1 MAVVNLSMMALQVK
15 AMTEAG
21 TAESE
26 AISKVIED
34 AGISEEQAQEMNIAA
49 EVTALVNRDTEAE
62 AAEAEAQLQEQASGF
77 RSEILK
83 NREAVA
89 QENEA
94 TLQEETPDAP

>member
-26 AISKVIED
+26 AINKVIED
-34 AGISEEQAQEMNIAA
+34 AGISEEQAAEMNVAA
-49 EVTALVNRDTEAE
+49 EVAAMVNRDTEAE
-62 AAEAEAQLQEQASGF
+62 AAEAEAQLAEQASGF

-83 NREAVA
+83 NREAS
-89 QENEA
+89 QENES